1 MEMLHFHLDTVY
13 DIAGFS
19 PINVKEGNYFWLLTS
34 ASITS
39 DQPEFHKYITQ
50 LSNPYF
56 NKVGIFPNAV
66 YQFLIL
72 LHCNGST
79 DLYVNDFPI
88 QIELMAKYDVKK
100 STVITM
106 KDIADIRR
114 LKFPDIEI
122 LETDRLIYCFKVGWK
137 FGLFF
142 NLDYDGIQA
151 IDDLALTLGK
161 LYRHLSFQ
169 DVYEAMESNTHF
181 EQMKKDGWFPFI
193 ELIGGDYEALSEAYQ
208 DRFDLENRIERTIRS
223 FDEARVNRI
232 AGRWW
237 RNKIFQDK
245 KKILQ
250 AGINAFLRNDKEG
263 NINCIKNLLSEVDG
277 IIRFQY
283 FKDTGESNKIRQ
295 EQLLKHLI
303 EKGKGKSGSEYSLL
317 LTLPFLAYL
326 NDVIFPTFD
335 LKAGQI
341 DLSRHSSSHGVAN
354 ADVYTRARALQAL
367 LVLDQI
373 CFYL

>member
-1 MEMLHFHLDTVY
+1 MLLHFHLDTVD
-13 DIAGFS
+13 DIAGF
-19 PINVKEGNYFWLLTS
+19 PLVNVKQGNYFWLLTS
-34 ASITS
+34 ASIIS
-39 DQPEFHKYITQ
+39 DQPEFRKYIAQ

-72 LHCNGST
+72 LHCDRSA
-79 DLYVNDFPI
+79 DLYVNDFPVE
-88 QIELMAKYDVKK
+88 IELMAKYDFRK
-100 STVITM
+100 SSVITL

-114 LKFPDIEI
+114 LKFANIEI
-122 LETDRLIYCFKVGWK
+122 VDTDRVIYCFKVGWK

-151 IDDLALTLGK
+151 VDDLALTLGK
-161 LYRHLSFQ
+161 LYRRLSFQ
-169 DVYEAMESNTHF
+169 DVYEVMENGTHF

-208 DRFDLENRIERTIRS
+208 DRSDLENRIERTIRS
-223 FDEARVNRI
+223 FDEARVHRI
-232 AGRWW
+232 TSRWW
-237 RNKIFQDK
+237 RQQVFQDK
-245 KKILQ
+245 KEILQ
-250 AGINAFLRNDKEG
+250 AGINAFLRNDNEG

-277 IIRFQY
+277 IITVQH
-283 FKDTGESNKIRQ
+283 FKDTGESKGIHKH
-295 EQLLKHLI
+295 ELLQHLI
-303 EKGKGKSGSEYSLL
+303 EKGKVKSGSDDSLL
-317 LTLPFLAYL
+317 LALPFLMYL
-326 NDVIFPTFD
+326 NDVVFSCFD
-335 LKAGQI
+335 LKTGQI
-341 DLSRHSSSHGVAN
+341 GLSRHSSSHGVAD